1 MGLKDNEDGTQK
13 IGNTN
18 YAEISK
24 AIYKMKQSGINV
36 LPPSINNSDID
47 YVPSEEKDIIYF
59 GLIGISGININICQQ
74 IIENRPYNSFKNF
87 YEKNCYDG
95 SLITHSK
102 FIQLIKAGC
111 FDEFNS
117 DRTIIMKQYV
127 ILSTPI
133 KDTLTMSNLPEILR
147 IKCNIPKNII
157 EPYYFKKYVI
167 NKQFLY
173 GQHPNFKTKK
183 LYWLDNKA
191 LKYFE
196 KHCKLKMKE
205 NIDWLQKDDLTLIVD
220 KSLEKVVS
228 SQMQSLKD
236 YISDP
241 SFMREYKNKAYI
253 YCYSNMLD
261 NKDTNHWSIESCG
274 FYSNQHELS
283 NINRKEYNIS
293 LFDDIPLSPVFY
305 TEKYGKREWKKYE
318 LYQIAGTVIDKIDNH
333 HLVTILDINNKV
345 IQCKFDKTDY
355 AYYKAQI
362 SDINDNKG
370 KNIIETSWF
379 RRGTTL
385 ILTGYRMGLNDF
397 RIKTYKNSIYNKKV
411 KKICSIN
418 NQTGEIIIQSDRQ
431 TI

>member
-74 IIENRPYNSFKNF
+74 IIENRPYNSFKDF

-147 IKCNIPKNII
+147 IK
-157 EPYYFKKYVI
+157 
-167 NKQFLY
+167 
-173 GQHPNFKTKK
+173 
-183 LYWLDNKA
+183 
-191 LKYFE
+191 
-196 KHCKLKMKE
+196 
-205 NIDWLQKDDLTLIVD
+205 
-220 KSLEKVVS
+220 
-228 SQMQSLKD
+228 
-236 YISDP
+236 
-241 SFMREYKNKAYI
+241 
-253 YCYSNMLD
+253 
-261 NKDTNHWSIESCG
+261 
-274 FYSNQHELS
+274 
-283 NINRKEYNIS
+283 
-293 LFDDIPLSPVFY
+293 
-305 TEKYGKREWKKYE
+305 
-318 LYQIAGTVIDKIDNH
+318 
-333 HLVTILDINNKV
+333 
-345 IQCKFDKTDY
+345 
-355 AYYKAQI
+355 
-362 SDINDNKG
+362 
-370 KNIIETSWF
+370 
-379 RRGTTL
+379 
-385 ILTGYRMGLNDF
+385 
-397 RIKTYKNSIYNKKV
+397 
-411 KKICSIN
+411 
-418 NQTGEIIIQSDRQ
+418 
-431 TI
+431 

>member
-74 IIENRPYNSFKNF
+74 IIENRPYNSFKDF

-147 IKCNIPKNII
+147 IKCNIPKDII

-196 KHCKLKMKE
+196 KHYKLKMKE

-228 SQMQSLKD
+228 SQMLSLKN
-236 YISDP
+236 YISGS

-261 NKDTNHWSIESCG
+261 NKDTNHWSIESC
-274 FYSNQHELS
+274 
-283 NINRKEYNIS
+283 
-293 LFDDIPLSPVFY
+293 
-305 TEKYGKREWKKYE
+305 
-318 LYQIAGTVIDKIDNH
+318 
-333 HLVTILDINNKV
+333 
-345 IQCKFDKTDY
+345 
-355 AYYKAQI
+355 
-362 SDINDNKG
+362 
-370 KNIIETSWF
+370 
-379 RRGTTL
+379 
-385 ILTGYRMGLNDF
+385 
-397 RIKTYKNSIYNKKV
+397 
-411 KKICSIN
+411 
-418 NQTGEIIIQSDRQ
+418 
-431 TI
+431 